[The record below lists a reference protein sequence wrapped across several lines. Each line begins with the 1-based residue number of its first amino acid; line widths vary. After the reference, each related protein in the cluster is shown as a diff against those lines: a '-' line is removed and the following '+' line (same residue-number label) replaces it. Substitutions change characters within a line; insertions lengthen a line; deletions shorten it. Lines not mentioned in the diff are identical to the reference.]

1 MNMEKEME
9 SEKMEKKEV
18 GMKEIRE
25 YVNLW
30 RKYDKSYFWSPC
42 DLSFQRRKAEEDNS
56 FDFEFY
62 FNGHHYVMSIRMQQ
76 STRNVYVR
84 RELKK
89 DGVRVSIRALTK
101 YVKGT
106 DDDPVAGVET
116 SVKDVCRPETG
127 K

>member
-1 MNMEKEME
+1 ME

-30 RKYDKSYFWSPC
+30 KKYDRSYFWSPY

-56 FDFEFY
+56 FDIEFY

-76 STRNVYVR
+76 STKNVYVTR
-84 RELKK
+84 TLMK
-89 DGVRVSIRALTK
+89 DGRRVTIRELTK
-101 YVKGT
+101 YQ
-106 DDDPVAGVET
+106 
-116 SVKDVCRPETG
+116 
-127 K
+127 